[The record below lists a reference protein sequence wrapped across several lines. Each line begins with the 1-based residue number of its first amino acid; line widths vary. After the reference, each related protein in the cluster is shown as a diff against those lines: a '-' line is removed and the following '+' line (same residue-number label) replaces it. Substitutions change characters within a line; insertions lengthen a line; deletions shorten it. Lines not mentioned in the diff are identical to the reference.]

1 MRGQCALLLAALAWG
16 CSGDEERPPEL
27 VGTGVD
33 NPKTCSQIRTGT
45 PQKGRVVLS
54 GEVARCEPDGL
65 ACALNDVSSFGGV
78 CDPQKAV
85 EASCEQAFWI
95 LTCVERP
102 DAGAPLDAG
111 GAD

>member
-1 MRGQCALLLAALAWG
+1 MTSGHRSWWARALKTPRPAAR
-16 CSGDEERPPEL
+16 SG
-27 VGTGVD
+27 G
-33 NPKTCSQIRTGT
+33 GT
-45 PQKGRVVLS
+45 PEKGRVLLA

-65 ACALNDVSSFGGV
+65 ACALDDVANFDAV
-78 CDPQKAV
+78 CDAQKAV

-102 DAGAPLDAG
+102 DAGAPKDAG